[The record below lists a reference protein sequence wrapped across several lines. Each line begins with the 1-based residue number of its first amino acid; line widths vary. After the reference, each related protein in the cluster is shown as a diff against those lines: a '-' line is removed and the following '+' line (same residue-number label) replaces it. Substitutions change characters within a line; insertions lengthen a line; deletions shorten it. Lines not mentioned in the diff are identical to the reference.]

1 MITLTLNSNKLIRK
15 NSSKEVINHGIDGIG
30 GLFDPNIFGYTIDEK
45 KSKMGYIDLK
55 GHFIDMGVFKIAK
68 RLFRDLP
75 YIIDGS
81 KKFKIGADGG
91 LILDPD
97 GEASILIHLDFLS
110 IFKRNLSLGSL
121 LTSFNPYSPG
131 FSIYLG
137 NTHIYAEL

>member
-1 MITLTLNSNKLIRK
+1 LNSNKLIRK

-97 GEASILIHLDFLS
+97 GETGLDWFY
-110 IFKRNLSLGSL
+110 KN
-121 LTSFNPYSPG
+121 FNNIKFTKMEY
-131 FSIYLG
+131 
-137 NTHIYAEL
+137 N